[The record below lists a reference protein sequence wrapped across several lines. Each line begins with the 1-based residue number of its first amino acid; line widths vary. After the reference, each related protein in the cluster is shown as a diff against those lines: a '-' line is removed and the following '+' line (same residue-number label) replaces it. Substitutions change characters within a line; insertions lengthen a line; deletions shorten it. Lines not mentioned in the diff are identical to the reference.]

1 MIAKKHEP
9 STAML
14 VVADFLRQQG
24 FNEAATHLLEASEEV
39 QGDIDDAKYANWL
52 SYQHDLKKA
61 RQSSGDEDDLPWE

>member
-39 QGDIDDAKYANWL
+39 QGNIDDAKYADWL
-52 SYQHDLKKA
+52 SYQHELKKA
-61 RQSSGDEDDLPWE
+61 RQSSAEVDDLPWE

>member
-39 QGDIDDAKYANWL
+39 QGNIDDSKYADWL
-52 SYQHDLKKA
+52 SYWHELKKA
-61 RQSSGDEDDLPWE
+61 RQSSGEEDDLPWE

>member
-14 VVADFLRQQG
+14 VVADFLKQQG
-24 FNEAATHLLEASEEV
+24 FSEAATHLLEASEEV
-39 QGDIDDAKYANWL
+39 QGDIDDAKNAVWL